1 MNILNN
7 IDVGEFFGKFIKECE
22 EYDEIDH
29 IFQFESVTLTPEF
42 LLLSGLEDKEYIT
55 VSFDLDDSEVVV
67 SEKSDGEEKVVF
79 SSLIQCSL
87 FI

>member
-1 MNILNN
+1 MSILNR

-22 EYDEIDH
+22 DYDEVEH
-29 IFQFESVTLTPEF
+29 IFQFENVTLTHEF

-87 FI
+87 YM